1 MPMLLKITAWVLSLK
16 ISFLPNIEIDMT
28 LAKRHFQAKTAELAA
43 KAAGSDTDLLKNA
56 SAYELMLAQ
65 LYEDKRKLKE
75 IRSIETKIELKR
87 TLLPNYEPYI
97 NGVLAGGKGAQDDL
111 LMMVM
116 LWRLDT
122 KDFDGALVIARYALQ
137 YQLNMSDK
145 FQRNTATVIAEEIAI
160 NALSMLS
167 QDGTDKALLLED
179 LVEAELLTRDHDMPD
194 EVRSRLHK
202 ALGYCLRDIDPEQ
215 ALVELKRAFKLHDKS
230 GVKTD
235 IGQLE
240 KQLKKLAEAPEPIT
254 PVDDSH
260 NADNSDESVDV
271 VSLVVTPLDEPLS
284 P

>member
-1 MPMLLKITAWVLSLK
+1 MPMLLKITAWGLSLK

-97 NGVLAGGKGAQDDL
+97 NGVLAGGKGAQDDV

-240 KQLKKLAEAPEPIT
+240 KQLKKLGETLEPIT
-254 PVDDSH
+254 PVDVSI

-271 VSLVVTPLDEPLS
+271 VSLVVTPLDDALS

>member
-240 KQLKKLAEAPEPIT
+240 KQLKKLGEAPEPIT
-254 PVDDSH
+254 PVDDSIH
-260 NADNSDESVDV
+260 SDSDNAVNLMSDVATE
-271 VSLVVTPLDEPLS
+271 LDEPLS

>member
-97 NGVLAGGKGAQDDL
+97 NGVLAGGKGAQDDV

-240 KQLKKLAEAPEPIT
+240 KQLKKLGEAPEPIT
-254 PVDDSH
+254 PVDDSIH
-260 NADNSDESVDV
+260 SDSDNAVNLMSDVATE
-271 VSLVVTPLDEPLS
+271 LDEPLS

>member
-97 NGVLAGGKGAQDDL
+97 NGVLAGGKGAQDDV

-202 ALGYCLRDIDPEQ
+202 ALGYCLRDIDPEK

-240 KQLKKLAEAPEPIT
+240 KQLKKLGETLEPIT
-254 PVDDSH
+254 PVDVSI

-271 VSLVVTPLDEPLS
+271 VSLVVTPLDDALS

>member
-97 NGVLAGGKGAQDDL
+97 NGVLAGGKGAQDDV

-202 ALGYCLRDIDPEQ
+202 ALGYCLRDTDPEQ

-240 KQLKKLAEAPEPIT
+240 KQLKKLGEAPEPIT
-254 PVDDSH
+254 PVDDSIH
-260 NADNSDESVDV
+260 SDSDNAVNLMSDVATE
-271 VSLVVTPLDEPLS
+271 LDEPLS

>member
-1 MPMLLKITAWVLSLK
+1 MLLKITAWVLSLK

-97 NGVLAGGKGAQDDL
+97 NGVLAGGKGAQDDV

-240 KQLKKLAEAPEPIT
+240 KQLKKLGEAPEPIT
-254 PVDDSH
+254 PVDDSIH
-260 NADNSDESVDV
+260 SDSDNAVNLMSDVATE
-271 VSLVVTPLDEPLS
+271 LDEPLS

>member
-240 KQLKKLAEAPEPIT
+240 KQLKKLGEAPEPIT
-254 PVDDSH
+254 PVDVSI

>member
-240 KQLKKLAEAPEPIT
+240 KQLKKLGETLEPIT
-254 PVDDSH
+254 PVDVSI

-271 VSLVVTPLDEPLS
+271 VSLVVTPLDDALS

>member
-97 NGVLAGGKGAQDDL
+97 NGVLAGGKGAQDDV

-240 KQLKKLAEAPEPIT
+240 KQLKKLGETLEPIT
-254 PVDDSH
+254 PVDVSI

-271 VSLVVTPLDEPLS
+271 VSLVVTPLDDALS

>member
-87 TLLPNYEPYI
+87 KLLPNYEPYI
-97 NGVLAGGKGAQDDL
+97 NGVLAGGKGAQDDV

-202 ALGYCLRDIDPEQ
+202 ALGYCLRDTDPEQ

-240 KQLKKLAEAPEPIT
+240 KQLKKLGETLEPIT
-254 PVDDSH
+254 PVDVSI

-271 VSLVVTPLDEPLS
+271 VSLVVTPLDDALS

>member
-97 NGVLAGGKGAQDDL
+97 NGVLAGGKGAQDDV

-240 KQLKKLAEAPEPIT
+240 KKLKKLGEAPEPIT
-254 PVDDSH
+254 PVDDSIH
-260 NADNSDESVDV
+260 SDSDNAVNLMSDVATE
-271 VSLVVTPLDEPLS
+271 LDEPLS

>member
-97 NGVLAGGKGAQDDL
+97 SGVLAGGKGAQDDV

-240 KQLKKLAEAPEPIT
+240 KQLKKLGEAPDPIT
-254 PVDDSH
+254 PVDVSI

-271 VSLVVTPLDEPLS
+271 VSLVVTPLDDALS

>member
-1 MPMLLKITAWVLSLK
+1 MPMLLKITAWGLSLK

-97 NGVLAGGKGAQDDL
+97 NGVLAGGKGAQDDV

-202 ALGYCLRDIDPEQ
+202 ALGYCLRDIDPEK

-240 KQLKKLAEAPEPIT
+240 KQLKKLGETLEPIT
-254 PVDDSH
+254 PVDVSI

-271 VSLVVTPLDEPLS
+271 VSLVVTPLDDALS